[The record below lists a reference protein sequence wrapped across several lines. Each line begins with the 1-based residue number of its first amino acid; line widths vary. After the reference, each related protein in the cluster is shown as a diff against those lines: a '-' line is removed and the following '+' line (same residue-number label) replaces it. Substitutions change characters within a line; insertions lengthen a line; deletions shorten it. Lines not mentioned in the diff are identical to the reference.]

1 MIDFNDIKSTIL
13 LFALNCFQ
21 SNRNLTL
28 RQLCKKLWKNTSISR
43 IWLPNCT
50 KSKLAGKPLF
60 ILILAKMDPQILNY
74 WHDMHLYSSKFPKI
88 DIFHCWFHYVQDESE
103 FRKSFCV
110 MSAFRPRGVFWKVE
124 MTTGNEKVSDSFN
137 WIQQV
142 FANLS
147 WRIKDFQI
155 VHNFFSKVSK

>member
-1 MIDFNDIKSTIL
+1 MRNSKYRLVSIFQKLGWAYFQNLIENLENHPKFYTRVKTI
-13 LFALNCFQ
+13 
-21 SNRNLTL
+21 
-28 RQLCKKLWKNTSISR
+28 
-43 IWLPNCT
+43 P
-50 KSKLAGKPLF
+50 
-60 ILILAKMDPQILNY
+60 ILAKMNLQISNY
-74 WHDMHLYSSKFPKI
+74 WHDMHLYSSHEIFPKI

-124 MTTGNEKVSDSFN
+124 MTTGNEKVFLFN

-147 WRIKDFQI
+147 WRIKDFSQCSQ
-155 VHNFFSKVSK
+155 FFLSSKQAWLG